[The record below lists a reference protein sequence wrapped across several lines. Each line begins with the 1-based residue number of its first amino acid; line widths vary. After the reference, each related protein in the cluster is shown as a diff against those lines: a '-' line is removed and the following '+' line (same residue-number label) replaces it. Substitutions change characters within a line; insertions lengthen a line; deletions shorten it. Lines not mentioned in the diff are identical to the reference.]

1 MKKSVLT
8 AFITVVCA
16 TSSVMAADDNAIT
29 DGKVT
34 FNGKVIAPACTLVAA
49 TKDSVVTLPNVS
61 ATKLQTNGAVSGVK
75 TDVPIALEGEGCDV
89 TVTKNATFTF
99 SGTADG
105 VQPTAFANQATTDA
119 ATNVALQ
126 MYLPDGSTSVTPGTE
141 TSNIQLADSA
151 EQTVTFKVDYI
162 ATGKATSGNVNAV
175 TNFHI
180 NYY

>member
-1 MKKSVLT
+1 
-8 AFITVVCA
+8 
-16 TSSVMAADDNAIT
+16 
-29 DGKVT
+29 
-34 FNGKVIAPACTLVAA
+34 NGKVIAPACTLVAA

-75 TDVPIALEGEGCDV
+75 TDVPIALEGCDV

-119 ATNVALQ
+119 AMNVALQ

-141 TSNIQLADSA
+141 TSNIQLAD
-151 EQTVTFKVDYI
+151 
-162 ATGKATSGNVNAV
+162 
-175 TNFHI
+175 
-180 NYY
+180 

>member
-61 ATKLQTNGAVSGVK
+61 TTKLQTNGAVSGVK
-75 TDVPIALEGEGCDV
+75 TDVPIALEGCDV

-141 TSNIQLADSA
+141 TSNIQLG
-151 EQTVTFKVDYI
+151 KVR
-162 ATGKATSGNVNAV
+162 TSS
-175 TNFHI
+175 
-180 NYY
+180 

>member
-29 DGKVT
+29 DGSVT

-49 TKDSVVTLPNVS
+49 TKDSVVTLPDVS
-61 ATKLQTNGAVSGVK
+61 TTKLQTNGQVSGVQ
-75 TDVPIALEGEGCDV
+75 TDVPIELKDCDT

-99 SGTADG
+99 NGTADTT
-105 VQPTAFANQATTDA
+105 QITAFANQASSDA

-126 MYLPDGSTSVTPGTE
+126 MYMNDGTTAIKPDTE
-141 TSNIQLADSA
+141 TGNILLQDGD
-151 EQTVTFKVDYI
+151 QTLTFKVDYI

>member
-34 FNGKVIAPACTLVAA
+34 FNGKVIAPACTVAA

-75 TDVPIALEGEGCDV
+75 TDVPIALEGCDV

-105 VQPTAFANQATTDA
+105 VQPTAFANRATTDA

>member
-29 DGKVT
+29 DGSVT

-49 TKDSVVTLPNVS
+49 MKDSVVTLPDVS
-61 ATKLQTNGAVSGVK
+61 ATKLQTNGQVSGVQIELK
-75 TDVPIALEGEGCDV
+75 DCDT

-99 SGTADG
+99 NGTADTT
-105 VQPTAFANQATTDA
+105 QITAFANQASSDA

-126 MYLPDGSTSVTPGTE
+126 MYMNDGTTAITPDTE
-141 TSNIQLADSA
+141 TGNILLQDGD
-151 EQTVTFKVDYI
+151 QTLTFKVDYI

>member
-75 TDVPIALEGEGCDV
+75 TDVPIALEGCDV

-126 MYLPDGSTSVTPGTE
+126 MYLPDGSSVTPGTE

>member
-1 MKKSVLT
+1 NGGKNSLNRLIRCVCGKKIGPDPRNFNQRVNLGRNDLL
-8 AFITVVCA
+8 IR
-16 TSSVMAADDNAIT
+16 
-29 DGKVT
+29 T
-34 FNGKVIAPACTLVAA
+34 FL
-49 TKDSVVTLPNVS
+49 
-61 ATKLQTNGAVSGVK
+61 
-75 TDVPIALEGEGCDV
+75 
-89 TVTKNATFTF
+89 

>member
-29 DGKVT
+29 DGSVT

-49 TKDSVVTLPNVS
+49 TKDSVVTLPDVS
-61 ATKLQTNGAVSGVK
+61 ATKLQTNGQVSGVQI
-75 TDVPIALEGEGCDV
+75 DVPIELKDCDT

-99 SGTADG
+99 NGTADTT
-105 VQPTAFANQATTDA
+105 QITAFANQASSDA

-126 MYLPDGSTSVTPGTE
+126 MYMNDGTE
-141 TSNIQLADSA
+141 TGNILLQDGD
-151 EQTVTFKVDYI
+151 QTLTFKVDYI

>member
-1 MKKSVLT
+1 MKKNVLA
-8 AFITVVCA
+8 AFITVICT

-29 DGKVT
+29 DGSVT

-49 TKDSVVTLPNVS
+49 TKDSVVTLPDVS
-61 ATKLQTNGAVSGVK
+61 ATKLQSNGQVSGVQ
-75 TDVPIALEGEGCDV
+75 TDVPIALEDCDI

-99 SGTADG
+99 NGTADTT
-105 VQPTAFANQATTDA
+105 QITAFANQASSDDATTVI
-119 ATNVALQ
+119 T
-126 MYLPDGSTSVTPGTE
+126 PDTE
-141 TSNIQLADSA
+141 TGNILLQSGN
-151 EQTVTFKVDYI
+151 QTLTFKVDYI

>member
-75 TDVPIALEGEGCDV
+75 TDVPIALEGCDV

-119 ATNVALQ
+119 AT
-126 MYLPDGSTSVTPGTE
+126 
-141 TSNIQLADSA
+141 
-151 EQTVTFKVDYI
+151 
-162 ATGKATSGNVNAV
+162 
-175 TNFHI
+175 
-180 NYY
+180 

>member
-75 TDVPIALEGEGCDV
+75 TDVPIALEGCDV

-105 VQPTAFANQATTDA
+105 V
-119 ATNVALQ
+119 
-126 MYLPDGSTSVTPGTE
+126 
-141 TSNIQLADSA
+141 
-151 EQTVTFKVDYI
+151 
-162 ATGKATSGNVNAV
+162 
-175 TNFHI
+175 
-180 NYY
+180 